1 MAIVAIEEVQK
12 SRDEKYKKVGDVY
25 FIDIS
30 KSVTAS
36 AKDLSII
43 RNDNAV
49 LESVYNVLLTE
60 PGERIMDPRFGT
72 RLKRYLFDP
81 LDTITARSIMREI
94 VSALQ
99 RYEDRVTD
107 LNVIVTPKPD
117 LNTFEIEVIF
127 SITTNDDDITFSTTL
142 EKIR

>member
-12 SRDEKYKKVGDVY
+12 SRDEKFKKIGDVY

-36 AKDLSII
+36 AKDLNVI

-60 PGERIMDPRFGT
+60 PGERIMDPQFGT

-81 LDTITARSIMREI
+81 LDVITARSIMREI

-99 RYEDRVTD
+99 RYEDRIAD